1 VTDLRAVQSWFSTV
15 ITDPVDVASGAARAG
30 QLPLADVIRS
40 GPRQSAA
47 ERLEIYRSGYYSRLV
62 ECLADDYPAVKHA
75 LGDQAFEELCHAY
88 VLAHP
93 SRSPSLNYFGQHFA
107 PFLAH
112 RGGASA
118 RFSSELAQ
126 LEWALV
132 EVLHARESDELP
144 LVQLS
149 EYGPDAWARARFRP
163 SAALRVFQFD
173 YPVNAYF
180 QSVRDEQESA
190 IPSLRTTRVAVY
202 RRSNLLWRLELSCDV
217 MYQLLT
223 WLLSGVKLGEA
234 LERSKQLGDI
244 TEEQIMTWFGHWTS
258 QRFFDAVELG

>member
-1 VTDLRAVQSWFSTV
+1 MTELRSLQSWFFTV
-15 ITDPVDVASGAARAG
+15 TTDPVDVASGVARAG
-30 QLPLADVIRS
+30 QLTLESVVRR

-47 ERLEIYRSGYYSRLV
+47 ERIEIYRSGYYSRLV
-62 ECLADDYPAVKHA
+62 ECLADDYPALKHA
-75 LGDQAFEELCHAY
+75 LGDEAFEELCHAY
-88 VLAHP
+88 VRAHP
-93 SRSPSLNYFGQHFA
+93 SRSPSLNYFGRHFSQ
-107 PFLAH
+107 FLAQ

-118 RFSSELAQ
+118 GFSSELAQ

-144 LVQLS
+144 LLQLS

-163 SAALRVFQFD
+163 SAALRVFQFA

-180 QSVRDEQESA
+180 QSFRDDQEPA

-202 RRSNLLWRLELSCDV
+202 RRSKLLWRLELSDV

-223 WLLSGVKLGEA
+223 WLLSGVSLGEA